1 MKHFKSLLL
10 PAMTAA
16 ACAVISSCT
25 QEEIVTSNPGRP
37 IEFHLDVQSRGS
49 DKTIA
54 NLDTIW
60 VYADD
65 GAETVFEATPFIKD
79 QYGNFKSEEKIY
91 WPDGKENINFTAFW
105 PSPERLNS
113 DPNAADCQPKHPAYK
128 HVLLD
133 LQPGYCTIKNELGKN
148 TAHQF
153 DLITATTT
161 TNRANANNG
170 ISLSFSHAYAQLEF
184 RAKCDDSAEHTV
196 VVHSMN
202 ISPVNAFSIYSITDK
217 KWQAFKP
224 EGKSDTSYGV
234 YTAPSQVTTIT
245 KDVKSLTSKTG
256 PMFVIPQT
264 LKLAHYGN
272 NNPTASGGAF
282 IKVFAKVYKDG
293 EQIIPDPNWT
303 DEEKESRIPKNVSR
317 DDLNSLMNWTE
328 CAILRIN
335 ISEEETIDLLPG
347 HKYIFTIDFTNGI
360 GYWAKQDPTNPDMPV
375 LPNPISMVDVTIADW
390 DSSDYDI
397 MP

>member
-105 PSPERLNS
+105 PSPERLNTDYNKIICS
-113 DPNAADCQPKHPAYK
+113 TTSGYNESEHSYIN
-128 HVLLD
+128 LI
-133 LQPGYCTIKNELGKN
+133 PGAVSIKNETSTHSGD
-148 TAHQF
+148 HY
-153 DLITATTT
+153 DLVTATTT
-161 TNRANANNG
+161 TNRATANNG
-170 ISLSFSHAYAQLEF
+170 IALSFSHAFAQIEF
-184 RAKCDDSAEHTV
+184 RAKIGETAEHTV
-196 VVHSMN
+196 VIHS
-202 ISPVNAFSIYSITDK
+202 ISLAQIKHFGTYSVKEK
-217 KWQAFKP
+217 KWAVIENKVQNIN
-224 EGKSDTSYGV
+224 S
-234 YTAPSQVTTIT
+234 APSNIMTVTKTPT
-245 KDVKSLTSKTG
+245 SLTGKTG
-256 PMFVIPQT
+256 PLYIIPSKMNMAT
-264 LKLAHYGN
+264 YGDGSSVSKTQN
-272 NNPTASGGAF
+272 F
-282 IKVFAKVYKDG
+282 LMVFAKIYKDG
-293 EQIIPDPNWT
+293 KLIIPDA
-303 DEEKESRIPKNVSR
+303 
-317 DDLNSLMNWTE
+317 NWTE
-328 CAILRIN
+328 EERNARTSGGTKRPDVATLLNNADCAVLRIPLGDD
-335 ISEEETIDLLPG
+335 IDIHAG
-347 HKYIFTIDFTNGI
+347 NKYIFTIDFTNGV
-360 GYWAKQDPTNPDMPV
+360 GYWPKTDPTYPDQPI
-375 LPNPISMVDVTIADW
+375 LPNPISMVDVTVVDW
-390 DSSDYDI
+390 NTATDRDI